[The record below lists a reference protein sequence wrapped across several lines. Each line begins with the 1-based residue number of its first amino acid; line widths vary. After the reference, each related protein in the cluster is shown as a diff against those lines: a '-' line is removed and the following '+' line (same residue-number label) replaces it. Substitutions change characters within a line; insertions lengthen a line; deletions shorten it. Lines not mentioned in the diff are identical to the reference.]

1 MQLNY
6 DFIAIQ
12 LKHWLACP
20 TNGYLGSD
28 YGIDLKQ
35 FLHTPM
41 STFDADY
48 IIAKMLADIPILS
61 SLPQN
66 SINLLIDDNET
77 DSKKIYIQVADKI
90 FQAA

>member
-1 MQLNY
+1 
-6 DFIAIQ
+6 
-12 LKHWLACP
+12 
-20 TNGYLGSD
+20 
-28 YGIDLKQ
+28 
-35 FLHTPM
+35 M